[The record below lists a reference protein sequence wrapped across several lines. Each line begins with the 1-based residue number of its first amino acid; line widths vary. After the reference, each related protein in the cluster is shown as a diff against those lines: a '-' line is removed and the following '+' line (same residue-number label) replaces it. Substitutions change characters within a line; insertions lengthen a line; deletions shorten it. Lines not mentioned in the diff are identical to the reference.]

1 MKKLILIL
9 IIVSGLVGCQSKVVS
24 DITIKCQEDVK
35 VGSVIEVNGES
46 YKVVDEIMLR
56 KMIANNDDI
65 TFVCTSKVT
74 YMGRMFQDSPFN
86 GDISNWDVSNVTNMN
101 GMFLYASS
109 FNGDISRW
117 DVSSVTN
124 MESMFHGSSF
134 TGDISRWDVSSV
146 TNMESMF
153 LRSKFNGDI
162 SNWDVNSVT
171 NMIAMFNESNF
182 NQPIGYWDVSNVTN
196 MNNMFGSSIFNQD
209 IGSWDVSSVTDM
221 SYIFSKSQF
230 RRDISNWVNKPII
243 EKSNDCKKV
252 AKDYLNNLN
261 LSNILWLHDEGY
273 SGGVCTGKP
282 NQYCGRVEKYHN
294 GQYWTYDIV
303 VFVEQYYNGECK
315 VTGTWD
321 NL

>member
-1 MKKLILIL
+1 MKKLIFIIITLIAL
-9 IIVSGLVGCQSKVVS
+9 SGCQSKVTS
-24 DITIKCQEDVK
+24 NITIKCPEDVK

-46 YKVVDEIMLR
+46 YKIVDEDMLR
-56 KMIANNDDI
+56 KMIANNEDI
-65 TFVCTSKVT
+65 TYVCTSKVT
-74 YMGRMFQDSPFN
+74 WMGRMFQDTPFN

-101 GMFLYASS
+101 GMFMYSS

-124 MESMFHGSSF
+124 MEDMFHGSS
-134 TGDISRWDVSSV
+134 
-146 TNMESMF
+146 
-153 LRSKFNGDI
+153 FNGDI
-162 SNWDVNSVT
+162 SNWDVSNVT
-171 NMIAMFNESNF
+171 NMELMFLRSKFNRDISN
-182 NQPIGYWDVSNVTN
+182 WDVSNVTN
-196 MNNMFGSSIFNQD
+196 MNGMFNSSIFNQDIGSWDVSSVTNMHSMFGSSIFNQD

-221 SYIFSKSQF
+221 QFMFSKSQF

-243 EKSNDCKKV
+243 EKSNDCYKV

-282 NQYCGRVEKYHN
+282 NQYCGRVQKYHN

-315 VTGTWD
+315 VTRTWD

>member
-1 MKKLILIL
+1 MKKLIFIIITLIAL
-9 IIVSGLVGCQSKVVS
+9 SGCQSKVTS
-24 DITIKCQEDVK
+24 NITIKCPEDVK

-46 YKVVDEIMLR
+46 YKIVDEDMLR
-56 KMIANNDDI
+56 KMIANNEDI
-65 TFVCTSKVT
+65 TYVCTSKVT
-74 YMGRMFQDSPFN
+74 WMGRMFQDTPFN

-101 GMFLYASS
+101 GMFMYSS

-124 MESMFHGSSF
+124 MHSMFGSS
-134 TGDISRWDVSSV
+134 S
-146 TNMESMF
+146 
-153 LRSKFNGDI
+153 FNGDI
-162 SNWDVNSVT
+162 SNWDVSNVT
-171 NMIAMFNESNF
+171 NMELMFLRSKFNRDISN
-182 NQPIGYWDVSNVTN
+182 WDVSNVTN
-196 MNNMFGSSIFNQD
+196 MNGMFNSSIFNQDIGSWDVSSVTNMHSMFGSSIFNQD

-221 SYIFSKSQF
+221 QFMFSKSQF

-243 EKSNDCKKV
+243 EKSNDCYKV

-282 NQYCGRVEKYHN
+282 NQYCGRVQKYHN

-315 VTGTWD
+315 VTRTWD